1 MSAEEEKKQNSA
13 EKADERIFNELNG
26 SPFWEPQL
34 SS

>member
-1 MSAEEEKKQNSA
+1 MSAEKDEKQNSA
-13 EKADERIFNELNG
+13 ENASERVFNEMGG